1 MNSYFNYSAL
11 TLLVLPLF
19 GCSQS
24 VPDKAQ
30 QVTQQQ
36 AAVDLNKN
44 GQLEPYENTAL
55 PLEQRLTDLLSR
67 LTPEEKVQ
75 LVTGTGINLNDIGG
89 SSKVHG
95 AAGSTYAIERLGIPA
110 ITLADGPAGLRIT
123 PIRPNQQNTYYATAF
138 PIATVLSSSWDQNLV
153 NQVGQAMGT
162 EVKEYGVDLFLAPGM
177 NLQYNPLGGRNF
189 EYYSED
195 PLLSGHMAA
204 AMVNGVES
212 QGVGATIKHFA
223 VNNAETSRMLL
234 NSVVNERALREIYLR
249 SFEIAVK
256 HAKPW
261 AVMSSY
267 NKINGVYTSQDSQ
280 LLTTLLRDEW
290 GFDGLVM
297 TDWFGGDSARAQM
310 KAGNDLI
317 MPGRPHER
325 DDIQAALKSGELSMA
340 ELERNVKNVL
350 HIIFRSPTF
359 AGYAYSDRPDLK
371 AHAQI
376 ARTAAAEGVI
386 LLKNDDSTLPLQPSV
401 KAIAAFGNTSY
412 DFISGGTGS
421 GDVNEAYTVSLVQG
435 FANNNLQVDAE
446 LQQVYEQH
454 LQAERAKQPK
464 KRYFFELL
472 PPLPELTPDLAL
484 IQRKAKDTELAV
496 ITIGRNSGEFQDR
509 KVEGDFD
516 LTTTEKQLISMV
528 STAFHAQGKKVVLI
542 LNIGNVVETASWRD
556 QVDAIVL
563 PWQGGQEAGNAVA
576 DVLTGQVNPSG
587 KLPVSFPLHYK
598 DVPSSA
604 FFPGEALSE
613 DIVMDAYL
621 NMPRGKHS
629 RMKHQDGI
637 YVGYRY
643 YDSFKLPVAY
653 PFGYGLSY
661 SSFSYSQPKLSSSK
675 FNGGLSVSLEVK
687 NTGKQAGK
695 EVVQLYLAA
704 PATSMDKP
712 HKELKAFAKTSLL
725 APGQSETLQFSL
737 NAEQLASFSTQ
748 AGRWIADA
756 GTYQLLLAASSTDI
770 RQKASFTLDKELNL
784 PVVQARFTPEEP
796 LQSIQPPAH

>member
-1 MNSYFNYSAL
+1 MKSHFNYSPL
-11 TLLVLPLF
+11 MLVLISLW

-24 VPDKAQ
+24 GPEVKAAVSEQ
-30 QVTQQQ
+30 K

-44 GQLEPYENTAL
+44 GQLEPYENSAL
-55 PLEQRLTDLLSR
+55 PLEERLTDLLSR
-67 LTPEEKVQ
+67 LTPAEKVQ

-95 AAGSTYAIERLGIPA
+95 AAGSTHAIARLGIPA

-123 PIRPNQQNTYYATAF
+123 PIRPDDQKTYYATAF
-138 PIATVLSSSWDQNLV
+138 PIATVLSSSWDKNLV

-189 EYYSED
+189 EYYAED
-195 PLLSGHMAA
+195 PLLSGQMAA

-256 HAKPW
+256 EAQPW

-267 NKINGVYTSQDSQ
+267 NKLNGVYTSQDSQ

-325 DDIQAALKSGELSMA
+325 DDIQAALDSGDLSMA
-340 ELERNVKNVL
+340 QLDRNVKNIL
-350 HIIFRSPTF
+350 QIIFQSPAF
-359 AGYAYSDRPDLK
+359 AGYAYSDTPDLK

-376 ARTAAAEGVI
+376 ARTAAAEGVV
-386 LLKNDDSTLPLQPSV
+386 LLKNDHGTLPLPSSL
-401 KAIAAFGNTSY
+401 KSIAAFGNTSY
-412 DFISGGTGS
+412 DFLSGGTGS

-472 PPLPELTPDLAL
+472 PPLPELTPDLTL
-484 IQRKAKDTELAV
+484 IQRKAKDNELAI

-509 KVEGDFD
+509 KVAGDFD
-516 LTTTEKQLISMV
+516 LTATEKQLIAMV
-528 STAFHAQGKKVVLI
+528 STAFHAEGKKVVLI
-542 LNIGNVVETASWRD
+542 LNIGNVVETASWRE

-563 PWQGGQEAGNAVA
+563 PWQGGQEAGNAVT
-576 DVLTGQVNPSG
+576 DVLTGKVNPSG

-598 DVPSSA
+598 DVPSST
-604 FFPGEALSE
+604 FFPGEALSDE
-613 DIVMDAYL
+613 VVMDAYL
-621 NMPRGKHS
+621 NMPRGKHTQ
-629 RMKHQDGI
+629 MKHQDGI

-643 YDSFKLPVAY
+643 YDSFAVPVAY

-661 SSFSYSQPKLSSSK
+661 TSFSYGQPKLSSAS
-675 FNGGLSVSLEVK
+675 FNGELKISIEVK
-687 NTGKQAGK
+687 NTGKVAGK
-695 EVVQLYLAA
+695 EVVQLYLTA

-712 HKELKAFAKTSLL
+712 KKELKAFAKTSVL
-725 APGQSETLQFSL
+725 APEQSEIVQFSL
-737 NAEQLASFSTQ
+737 TADQLASYSEQ
-748 AGRWIADA
+748 AGRWVADA
-756 GTYQLLLAASSTDI
+756 GTYQVLVAASSADV
-770 RQKASFTLDKELNL
+770 RQTASFNL
-784 PVVQARFTPEEP
+784 ATALQLPAVKVRLQPTAALTEFKPPVR
-796 LQSIQPPAH
+796 

>member
-1 MNSYFNYSAL
+1 MKSHFNYSPL
-11 TLLVLPLF
+11 MLVLISLW

-24 VPDKAQ
+24 GPETKAAVSEQ
-30 QVTQQQ
+30 K

-44 GQLEPYENTAL
+44 GQLEPYENSAL
-55 PLEQRLTDLLSR
+55 PLDERLTDLLSR
-67 LTPEEKVQ
+67 LTPAEKVQ

-95 AAGSTYAIERLGIPA
+95 AAGSTHAIARLGIPA

-123 PIRPNQQNTYYATAF
+123 PIRPDDQKTYYATAF
-138 PIATVLSSSWDQNLV
+138 PIATVLSSSWDKNLV

-189 EYYSED
+189 EYYAED

-256 HAKPW
+256 EAQPW

-267 NKINGVYTSQDSQ
+267 NKVNGVYTSQDSQ

-325 DDIQAALKSGELSMA
+325 DDIQAALDSGDLSMA
-340 ELERNVKNVL
+340 QLDRNVKNIL
-350 HIIFRSPTF
+350 QIIFQSPAF
-359 AGYAYSDRPDLK
+359 AGYAYSDTPDLK
-371 AHAQI
+371 AHAHI
-376 ARTAAAEGVI
+376 ARTAAAEGVV
-386 LLKNDDSTLPLQPSV
+386 LLKNDHGTLPLPSSV
-401 KAIAAFGNTSY
+401 KSIAAFGNTSY
-412 DFISGGTGS
+412 DFLSGGTGS

-472 PPLPELTPDLAL
+472 PPLPELAPDLAL
-484 IQRKAKDTELAV
+484 IQRKAKDSELAI

-509 KVEGDFD
+509 KVAGDFD
-516 LTTTEKQLISMV
+516 LTATEKQLIAMV
-528 STAFHAQGKKVVLI
+528 STAFHAEGKKVVLI
-542 LNIGNVVETASWRD
+542 LNIGNVVETASWRE

-563 PWQGGQEAGNAVA
+563 PWQGGQEAGNAVT
-576 DVLTGQVNPSG
+576 DVLTGKVNPSG
-587 KLPVSFPLHYK
+587 KLPVSFPLQYK

-604 FFPGEALSE
+604 FFPGEALSDE
-613 DIVMDAYL
+613 VVMDAYL

-629 RMKHQDGI
+629 QMKHQDGI

-643 YDSFKLPVAY
+643 YDSFAVPVAY

-661 SSFSYSQPKLSSSK
+661 TSFSYGQPQLSSAS
-675 FNGGLSVSLEVK
+675 FNGELKISIEVK
-687 NTGKQAGK
+687 NTGKVAGK
-695 EVVQLYLAA
+695 EVVQLYLTA

-712 HKELKAFAKTSLL
+712 KKELKAFAKTSVL
-725 APGQSETLQFSL
+725 APEQSEIVQFSL
-737 NAEQLASFSTQ
+737 TADQLASYSEQ
-748 AGRWIADA
+748 AGRWVADA
-756 GTYQLLLAASSTDI
+756 GTYQVLVAASSADV
-770 RQKASFTLDKELNL
+770 RQTASFNL
-784 PVVQARFTPEEP
+784 ATALQLPAVKVRLQPTAALAEFKPPVR
-796 LQSIQPPAH
+796 

>member
-1 MNSYFNYSAL
+1 MKSHFNYSPL
-11 TLLVLPLF
+11 MLVLISLW
-19 GCSQS
+19 GCSQA
-24 VPDKAQ
+24 VPEASKPIAEQ
-30 QVTQQQ
+30 KV
-36 AAVDLNKN
+36 AIDLNKN
-44 GQLEPYENTAL
+44 GQLEPYENSAL
-55 PLEQRLTDLLSR
+55 PLDERLTDLLSR
-67 LTPEEKVQ
+67 LTPAEKVQ

-89 SSKVHG
+89 SSKVPG
-95 AAGSTYAIERLGIPA
+95 AAGSTHAIERLGIPA
-110 ITLADGPAGLRIT
+110 IVLADGPAGLRIT
-123 PIRPNQQNTYYATAF
+123 PVRPNDQKTYYATAF
-138 PIATVLSSSWDQNLV
+138 PIATVLSSSWDKALV

-189 EYYSED
+189 EYYAED
-195 PLLSGHMAA
+195 PLLSGQMAA

-256 HAKPW
+256 EAQPW

-267 NKINGVYTSQDSQ
+267 NKINGVYTSQDPQ

-325 DDIQAALKSGELSMA
+325 DDIQAALDSGDLSMA
-340 ELERNVKNVL
+340 ELDKNVKNIL
-350 HIIFRSPTF
+350 QIIFRSPAF
-359 AGYAYSDRPDLK
+359 AAYAYTDTPDLK

-376 ARTAAAEGVI
+376 ARTAAAEGVV
-386 LLKNDDSTLPLQPSV
+386 LLKNDNGTLPLPSSL
-401 KAIAAFGNTSY
+401 KSIAAFGNTSY
-412 DFISGGTGS
+412 DFLSGGTGS

-472 PPLPELTPDLAL
+472 PPLPELTPDLTL
-484 IQRKAKDTELAV
+484 IQRKAKDSELAV

-528 STAFHAQGKKVVLI
+528 STAFHAEGKKVVLI

-563 PWQGGQEAGNAVA
+563 PWQGGQEAGNAVT
-576 DVLTGQVNPSG
+576 DVLTGKVNPSG
-587 KLPVSFPLHYK
+587 KLPVSFPLHYT

-604 FFPGEALSE
+604 FFPGEALSDE
-613 DIVMDAYL
+613 VVMDAYL

-629 RMKHQDGI
+629 QMKHQDGI

-643 YDSFKLPVAY
+643 YDSFAVPVAY

-661 SSFSYSQPKLSSSK
+661 TSFSYSQPQLSSTS
-675 FNGGLSVSLEVK
+675 FNGELTISIEVK
-687 NTGKQAGK
+687 NTGKVAGK
-695 EVVQLYLAA
+695 EVVQLYLTA
-704 PATSMDKP
+704 PAASMDKP
-712 HKELKAFAKTSLL
+712 TKELKGFAKTGVLK
-725 APGQSETLQFSL
+725 PGESETLRFSVT
-737 NAEQLASFSTQ
+737 ADQLASYSEQ
-748 AGRWIADA
+748 AGRWVADA
-756 GTYQLLLAASSTDI
+756 GSYQILLAASSSDI
-770 RQKASFTLDKELNL
+770 RQKASFNLASAQQL
-784 PVVQARFTPEEP
+784 PVVKVR
-796 LQSIQPPAH
+796 LQPTTALTELKPPVR

>member
-1 MNSYFNYSAL
+1 MKSHFNYSPL
-11 TLLVLPLF
+11 MLVLISLW

-24 VPDKAQ
+24 TSDAKAP
-30 QVTQQQ
+30 VSEPK

-44 GQLEPYENTAL
+44 GQLEPYENSAL
-55 PLEQRLTDLLSR
+55 PLDERLNDLLAR
-67 LTPEEKVQ
+67 LTPAEKVQ

-95 AAGSTYAIERLGIPA
+95 AAGSTHAIARLGIPA

-123 PIRPNQQNTYYATAF
+123 PIRQDDQKTYYATAF
-138 PIATVLSSSWDQNLV
+138 PIATVLSSSWDKSLV

-189 EYYSED
+189 EYYAED
-195 PLLSGHMAA
+195 PLLSGQMAA

-256 HAKPW
+256 EAQPW

-267 NKINGVYTSQDSQ
+267 NKINGVYTSQDPQ
-280 LLTTLLRDEW
+280 LLTSLLRDEW

-325 DDIQAALKSGELSMA
+325 DDIQAALDSGDLSMA
-340 ELERNVKNVL
+340 QLDKNVKNIL
-350 HIIFRSPTF
+350 QTIFQSPTF
-359 AGYAYSDRPDLK
+359 AGYAYSDTPDLK
-371 AHAQI
+371 AHARI
-376 ARTAAAEGVI
+376 ARTAAAEGVV
-386 LLKNDDSTLPLQPSV
+386 LLKNDNETLPLPSSV
-401 KAIAAFGNTSY
+401 KSIAAFGNTSY

-446 LQQVYEQH
+446 LQQVYQQH

-509 KVEGDFD
+509 KVAGDFD
-516 LTTTEKQLISMV
+516 LTATEKQLISMV
-528 STAFHAQGKKVVLI
+528 SAAFHAEGKKVVLI
-542 LNIGNVVETASWRD
+542 LNIGNVVETASWRE

-563 PWQGGQEAGNAVA
+563 PWQGGQEAGNAVT
-576 DVLTGQVNPSG
+576 DVLTGKVNPSG
-587 KLPVSFPLHYK
+587 KLPVSFPLHYN

-604 FFPGEALSE
+604 FFPGEALSDE
-613 DIVMDAYL
+613 VVMDAYL

-629 RMKHQDGI
+629 QMKHQDGI

-643 YDSFKLPVAY
+643 YDSFAVPVAY

-661 SSFSYSQPKLSSSK
+661 TSFSYGQPQLSSAS
-675 FNGGLSVSLEVK
+675 FNGELTISLEVK
-687 NTGKQAGK
+687 NTGKVAGK
-695 EVVQLYLAA
+695 EVVQLYLTA

-712 HKELKAFAKTSLL
+712 KKELKAFAKTNVL

-737 NAEQLASFSTQ
+737 TADQLASYSEQ
-748 AGRWIADA
+748 AGRWVADA
-756 GTYQLLLAASSTDI
+756 GTYQVLVAASSADV
-770 RQKASFTLDKELNL
+770 RQTASFNL
-784 PVVQARFTPEEP
+784 ATALQLPAVKVRLQPTTALTEFKPPVR
-796 LQSIQPPAH
+796 

>member
-1 MNSYFNYSAL
+1 MKSHFNYSPL
-11 TLLVLPLF
+11 MLVLLSLW

-24 VPDKAQ
+24 GPETKPPVSEQK
-30 QVTQQQ
+30 

-44 GQLEPYENTAL
+44 GQLEPYENSAL
-55 PLEQRLTDLLSR
+55 PQEERITDLLSR
-67 LTPEEKVQ
+67 LTQAEKVQ

-89 SSKVHG
+89 SGKVHG
-95 AAGSTYAIERLGIPA
+95 AAGSTHAIARLGIPA
-110 ITLADGPAGLRIT
+110 ITLADGPAGLRIS
-123 PIRPNQQNTYYATAF
+123 PVRADDQKTYYATAF
-138 PIATVLSSSWDQNLV
+138 PIATVLSSSWDKNLV

-189 EYYSED
+189 EYYAED
-195 PLLSGHMAA
+195 PLLSGQMAA

-256 HAKPW
+256 QAQPW

-267 NKINGVYTSQDSQ
+267 NKINGVYTSQDPQ
-280 LLTTLLRDEW
+280 LLTGLLRDEW
-290 GFDGLVM
+290 GFEGLVM

-325 DDIQAALKSGELSMA
+325 DDIQAALDSGDLSMA
-340 ELERNVKNVL
+340 QLDKNVKNIL
-350 HIIFRSPTF
+350 QIIFQSPAF
-359 AGYAYSDRPDLK
+359 AGYAYSDTPDLK

-376 ARTAAAEGVI
+376 ARTAAAEGVV
-386 LLKNDDSTLPLQPSV
+386 LLKNDNGTLPLPSSL
-401 KAIAAFGNTSY
+401 KSIAAFGNTSY
-412 DFISGGTGS
+412 DFLSGGTGS

-446 LQQVYEQH
+446 LQQTYEKH
-454 LQAERAKQPK
+454 LQTERAKQPK

-484 IQRKAKDTELAV
+484 IQRKAKDSELAV

-509 KVEGDFD
+509 KVEDDFE
-516 LTTTEKQLISMV
+516 LTATEKQLISMV
-528 STAFHAQGKKVVLI
+528 SAAFHAEGKKVVLI

-563 PWQGGQEAGNAVA
+563 PWQGGQEAGNAVT
-576 DVLTGQVNPSG
+576 DVLTGKVNPSG

-598 DVPSSA
+598 DVPSSS
-604 FFPGEALSE
+604 FFPGEALSDE
-613 DIVMDAYL
+613 VVMDAYL
-621 NMPRGKHS
+621 NMPLGKHS
-629 RMKHQDGI
+629 QMKHQDGI

-643 YDSFKLPVAY
+643 YDSFAVPVAY

-661 SSFSYSQPKLSSSK
+661 TSFSYGQPQLSSTS
-675 FNGGLSVSLEVK
+675 FNGELTISIEVK
-687 NTGKQAGK
+687 NTGKVDGK
-695 EVVQLYLAA
+695 EVVQLYLTA
-704 PATSMDKP
+704 PAASMDKP
-712 HKELKAFAKTSLL
+712 AKELKGFAKTGVLK
-725 APGQSETLQFSL
+725 PGQSETLQFSVT
-737 NAEQLASFSTQ
+737 ADQLASYSEQ
-748 AGRWIADA
+748 AGRWVADA
-756 GTYQLLLAASSTDI
+756 GSYQILLAASSSDV
-770 RQKASFTLDKELNL
+770 RQTASFNL
-784 PVVQARFTPEEP
+784 ASALQLPAVKVRLQPTAAVPEFKPPVR
-796 LQSIQPPAH
+796 